1 MSSLYRNRYFFAGV
15 LLVLLGLQF
24 RRVES
29 FVLNE
34 PTTRFFAKM
43 ANKPIV
49 DNSTTLGSIFE
60 PVTPPPRKKVT
71 PPRWLGLSMLAV
83 GGVMSLH
90 ALSIPRRRE

>member
-1 MSSLYRNRYFFAGV
+1 MSLYRNRYFFVGI

-24 RRVES
+24 RRIES

-34 PTTRFFAKM
+34 PTTRFVAKM

-49 DNSTTLGSIFE
+49 DNSTTIGSLFE
-60 PVTPPPRKKVT
+60 PVTPPIRKQVT

-83 GGVMSLH
+83 GGVISLH
-90 ALSIPRRRE
+90 ALSIPRHRV